1 MGAQLSRCTSCTTSP
16 APAVVTAEPVNDVGW
31 WSCCSARPRKP
42 EVRLDN
48 RPERSYGPEA
58 ALVVKFRLYREAGDQ
73 TGAASL
79 CAEDVVFRV
88 PGKELVGLEAAS
100 KEVLSKPATALESE
114 QPLVTTV
121 AKTGEEWRPLPLLRC
136 QPAHWL
142 WRYLHRPSRGPP
154 FYRAFSSSS
163 PSTPEC
169 AASRRRLG
177 GATTRRASAAQ
188 TP

>member
-121 AKTGEEWRPLPLLRC
+121 AKPGEEWIV
-136 QPAHWL
+136 
-142 WRYLHRPSRGPP
+142 
-154 FYRAFSSSS
+154 YRAGKAKIGAELVSF
-163 PSTPEC
+163 THEFRIKKVKGQLRI
-169 AASRRRLG
+169 ASVIL
-177 GATTRRASAAQ
+177 TV
-188 TP
+188 